1 MFRVTVDRR
10 VINYRPSATA
20 RQLSHMQVW
29 STSSIVDEVLLT
41 TQCRHAIAKVQSSGE
56 SSMQRE
62 VPFGAIHKTRPQN
75 SGIFTLSALVHLCP
89 LLPDSYP
96 PLVDVH
102 FIWLHFNTVT
112 LSSDSRYTLT
122 IIDMCLLLT
131 QT

>member
-20 RQLSHMQVW
+20 TVVAHASVVNKLDRRRGFIDNTM
-29 STSSIVDEVLLT
+29 ST
-41 TQCRHAIAKVQSSGE
+41 CHCE
-56 SSMQRE
+56 SPEFGRKFQRE

-122 IIDMCLLLT
+122 IDMCLFLT